1 MSNHLA
7 NSYDYLLKFLVVGNA
22 GVGKSCMLHQF
33 LHKRFSSDTQHTIG
47 AELGSKILTVDPAK
61 NEQHERKI
69 KLQIW
74 DTAGQERFRAV
85 TRSYYRGACGCLLVY
100 DVTDRE
106 SFASVSNW
114 LKDAKSLASENITI
128 ILCGNKSDLTDERQV
143 TTAEATSFAE
153 ENNMIFLETSA
164 KTSKNVDRAFEMC
177 TNAVIAKVDSGV
189 IDVNKNGSGILQND
203 RKTTMT
209 NSKETSNI
217 DQKIDLLKRET
228 EEAISKFKSTPC
240 CK

>member
-1 MSNHLA
+1 MSNHLV

-33 LHKRFSSDTQHTIG
+33 LHKKFSSDTQHTIG

-61 NEQHERKI
+61 NEKHERKI

-128 ILCGNKSDLTDERQV
+128 ILCGNKSDLVDDRQV

-153 ENNMIFLETSA
+153 ENNGPFFSKTVLLILLINNFSNTMIDDIFRNLC
-164 KTSKNVDRAFEMC
+164 KNIKKCRPS
-177 TNAVIAKVDSGV
+177 IR
-189 IDVNKNGSGILQND
+189 DVHQCCHC
-203 RKTTMT
+203 
-209 NSKETSNI
+209 
-217 DQKIDLLKRET
+217 
-228 EEAISKFKSTPC
+228 KSRQWSY
-240 CK
+240 

>member
-1 MSNHLA
+1 
-7 NSYDYLLKFLVVGNA
+7 
-22 GVGKSCMLHQF
+22 
-33 LHKRFSSDTQHTIG
+33 
-47 AELGSKILTVDPAK
+47 
-61 NEQHERKI
+61 
-69 KLQIW
+69 
-74 DTAGQERFRAV
+74 
-85 TRSYYRGACGCLLVY
+85 
-100 DVTDRE
+100 
-106 SFASVSNW
+106 
-114 LKDAKSLASENITI
+114 
-128 ILCGNKSDLTDERQV
+128 
-143 TTAEATSFAE
+143 
-153 ENNMIFLETSA
+153 MIFLETSA